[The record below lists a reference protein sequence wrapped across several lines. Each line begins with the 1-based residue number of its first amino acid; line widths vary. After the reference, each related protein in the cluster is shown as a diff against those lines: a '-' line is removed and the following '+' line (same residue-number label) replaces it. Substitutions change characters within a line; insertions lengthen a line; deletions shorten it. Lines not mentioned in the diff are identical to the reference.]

1 MKKSLIALA
10 ALAAVSAASAQST
23 ATLSGSMAFVYQ
35 TDTTGTIPSGNTAA
49 GSGAKVT
56 GIAGNDMTL
65 KFTAVEDLGG
75 GLKATG
81 AIAIEGSFHRGSAVT
96 MADRSLG
103 VSGGFGTV
111 KASNTRSSD
120 LLATIASAGIVLADG
135 VYDSV
140 LARVAI
146 DTLGYTSPKISGFT
160 LGLTYV
166 EGNDGNQPLPTTTTR
181 AKSTNVYSVNY
192 ANGPLSASYQIK
204 SSAVSSGS
212 TVKKTQN
219 EFAVTYDA
227 GVVKVGYGWDDK
239 TTTAT
244 TDKTANGFSVT
255 APMGAITVG
264 AQRFARGNMK
274 QTDVGAMYALSKRT
288 SVSIA
293 QGTMKGRA
301 TTSLNGT
308 QTRLR
313 LNHTF

>member
-35 TDTTGTIPSGNTAA
+35 TDTTGNIPSGNTAA
-49 GSGAKVT
+49 SSGAKVT

-103 VSGGFGTV
+103 VSGGFGAVT
-111 KASNTRSSD
+111 ASNTRSSD
-120 LLATIASAGIVLADG
+120 LLATIGSAGIVLADG
-135 VYDSV
+135 VYDTSV
-140 LARVAI
+140 LVRGAI

-166 EGNDGNQPLPTTTTR
+166 EGNDGNQPLPTTN

-204 SSAVSSGS
+204 SAAVSSGS

-244 TDKTANGFSVT
+244 TDKTASGFSVT

-274 QTDVGAMYALSKRT
+274 QTDVGAVYALSKRT